1 MPPTDLE
8 RDSLSFRQRLDKDQ
22 NLSPKDR
29 QKSSKVKVEVE
40 DAYVYAQKS
49 IGKDQSHKKK
59 TISGL
64 LGLLSPDLDKNKQ
77 NPEH

>member
-40 DAYVYAQKS
+40 DAYVYA
-49 IGKDQSHKKK
+49 
-59 TISGL
+59 
-64 LGLLSPDLDKNKQ
+64 
-77 NPEH
+77 

>member
-40 DAYVYAQKS
+40 DADVYA
-49 IGKDQSHKKK
+49 
-59 TISGL
+59 
-64 LGLLSPDLDKNKQ
+64 
-77 NPEH
+77 